1 MVLFFVHTCRPKKS
15 LLDKRIECKWSE
27 KSLLEANND
36 VACSEYFMRLEK
48 VHSPHYNTERCNE
61 KKRNM
66 NISLYSRLM
75 GQNLSIRF
83 FCMDLLGK
91 SWILT
96 YLFKLMGKLQCNLNG
111 I

>member
-1 MVLFFVHTCRPKKS
+1 
-15 LLDKRIECKWSE
+15 
-27 KSLLEANND
+27 
-36 VACSEYFMRLEK
+36 MRLEK

-91 SWILT
+91 SLILT
-96 YLFKLMGKLQCNLNG
+96 YSFRVIHSNMVMGKLQCNLNG